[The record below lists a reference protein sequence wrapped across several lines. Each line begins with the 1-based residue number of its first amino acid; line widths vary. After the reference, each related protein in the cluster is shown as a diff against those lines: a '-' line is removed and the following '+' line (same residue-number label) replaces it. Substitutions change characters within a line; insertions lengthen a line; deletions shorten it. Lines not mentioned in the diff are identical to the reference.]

1 MNILQVN
8 RPSHF
13 IGSQQSE
20 NSPTVELLHSVFNF
34 VRRQYIVLGLSVL
47 LTTALATAY
56 LITTP
61 PSFTAYA
68 KLIID
73 TRKVQVFQQ
82 QSIMGDLGIDSAAVE
97 SQVEILK
104 SQNIAL
110 SVVKA
115 NHLTENPDFVS
126 SGGGLWAAIVGA
138 VFGSPQNEMS
148 SEAELTQ
155 RAAAT
160 VTGGLTVK
168 RIGLTYVIEVGF
180 QSRSREGAAQMA
192 NAIVDAYVVD
202 QLEAKYQATRRA
214 SAWLQD
220 RIAELKEQSSTAERA
235 VVDFK
240 QKNNMVAADGK
251 LVNEQQLTELSSQ
264 LVLARKRTSDAQA
277 RLDRIQTVLRGDTV
291 NATVTDT
298 LNNTVV
304 TRLRSQY
311 LDYVNREADWSAR
324 FGPNHLA
331 AVNLRNQMKGILAS
345 IRDEL
350 QRLAETYKS
359 DFEIAKQSQDGI
371 EKELAGVVA
380 QSQETNQVKVSLR
393 ELESSAQTYRTLY
406 DSFLQ
411 RYMETVQQQSF
422 PVTEARMIS
431 AATPPTFKSSPV
443 IRLVL
448 AYALFGGLLLGG
460 GIGWFRESSSRIFRT
475 SKQVEAVLGKDS
487 IAILPLLPAKGA
499 SRNKIPRG
507 STSDDPRVIV
517 RGSDASWSVIEAPFS
532 RFAEEIRS
540 IKLAIDL
547 SGVVRGN
554 RIVGFTSSIPDEG
567 KSTISTA
574 FALLAAQAKA
584 RVILVDCDLRN
595 PSLTRR
601 LSPRATIGLLDVI
614 SGNAPLE
621 SAICRDPT
629 TNLSFLPAVLKSR
642 LANSSEVLASDVVK
656 KLFERLRND
665 FDYVV
670 VDLSPLVPV
679 VDVRSSSS
687 FVDSYIL
694 VVKWG
699 ATSID
704 TVQRALHSAKAV
716 YDKVIGVAL
725 NKVDIDSLGRFDGE
739 SGSYYNN
746 KLYERYGYTE

>member
-1 MNILQVN
+1 MNMLQVN

-13 IGSQQSE
+13 IDPQQSE
-20 NSPTVELLHSVFNF
+20 NSPTVQFLHSVINF
-34 VRRQYIVLGLSVL
+34 VRRQYIVLALSVL

-68 KLIID
+68 KMIID

-115 NHLTENPDFVS
+115 IHLNENPDFVGS
-126 SGGGLWAAIVGA
+126 SSGLWAAIVGA
-138 VFGSPQNEMS
+138 VFGTPQNEMS
-148 SEAELTQ
+148 SEAELIQ

-180 QSRSREGAAQMA
+180 QSWSREGAAQMA

-202 QLEAKYQATRRA
+202 QLEAKFQATRRA

-251 LVNEQQLTELSSQ
+251 LVNEQQLAELSSE

-304 TRLRSQY
+304 TKLRSQY

-359 DFEIAKQSQDGI
+359 DLEIAKQSQDGI

-380 QSQETNQVKVSLR
+380 QSQETNQLKVSLR

-460 GIGWFRESSSRIFRT
+460 GIGWFRESSSRVFRT
-475 SKQVEAVLGKDS
+475 SKQAETVLGKDS
-487 IAILPLLPAKGA
+487 IAIIPLLPTKAG
-499 SRNKIPRG
+499 SRKKRPSG
-507 STSDDPRVIV
+507 SASDDPRVMV
-517 RGSDASWSVIEAPFS
+517 RGNDASWNVIEAPFS

-547 SGVVRGN
+547 NGVVRGN

-567 KSTISTA
+567 KSTISMA

-614 SGNAPLE
+614 SGNVPLE

-629 TNLSFLPAVLKSR
+629 TNLAFLPAVLKSR

-716 YDKVIGVAL
+716 YDKIIGVVL

-739 SGSYYNN
+739 SGNYYNN